1 MRFESRM
8 GRSAGLAGVFG
19 GIVFS
24 LLMSSGVSRSA
35 NAVVQE
41 EKSPAPQDFQL
52 LGSLTCQT
60 GCHDQA
66 TPKMPSPT
74 EGYKFIRL
82 WENVVWDAHDL
93 HSRAFKN
100 IVPAKNTL
108 AKSMEINLKKGK
120 GEAYKVTEDVKCLA
134 CHASH
139 TKLFEVDKPAN
150 WTLKS
155 FETADGV
162 GCEMCHGLGSA
173 YRPRHDAPKRVAD
186 PAPGEPTAIVEWR
199 EWDPVKKTK
208 WGFTDLRSPVAATAT
223 CASCHIG
230 SQKDGRFVTHEMYA
244 AGHPPLPPL
253 DLMAYSREQPRHWGL
268 PSQMPYLVNLAEK
281 DAKKA
286 FDTFHY
292 RSEKVESS
300 VVRRFVESTIAALR
314 STAALTSQLADE
326 AKPKNDG
333 LDFAAFDCYS
343 CHHDLKYPSD
353 RQARGYDGPPGRP
366 QFRVA
371 PFALARTVVGD
382 EELGKQLDA
391 ARRELAFSFGN
402 RSYGDP
408 EAIGKA
414 VAKVSAWCDTAMA
427 KVNEKDYLY
436 DAKRVAALL
445 DRIKTAA
452 AAEAPRPVGDPEL
465 AQLYLWAVTTLALD
479 KKEEGKLPDDVIEL
493 RKKLDKTVVSRLRP
507 GLPFDFEVKA
517 DAKIN
522 DSQKPVSERIGNRM
536 SIFNA
541 FEGKV
546 FRDAFSRPK

>member
-1 MRFESRM
+1 MTPFD
-8 GRSAGLAGVFG
+8 GRLGRGAGLAGAFG
-19 GIVFS
+19 GIVFA
-24 LLMSSGVSRSA
+24 LLLSSGTSRSA
-35 NAVVQE
+35 NVVTQE
-41 EKSPAPQDFQL
+41 EKAPAPQDIQL

-100 IVPAKNTL
+100 IVPAKNAL
-108 AKSMEINLKKGK
+108 AKTMETNLKMGK
-120 GEAYKVTEDVKCLA
+120 GEGYKVTEDVKCLA

-139 TKLFEVDKPAN
+139 TKLPEVDKPAN
-150 WTLKS
+150 WTVKS

-186 PAPGEPTAIVEWR
+186 PAAGEPTAVVEWR
-199 EWDPVKKTK
+199 EWDPKKKTK
-208 WGFTDLRSPVAATAT
+208 WGLTDLRDPATATAT
-223 CASCHIG
+223 CASCHVG

-268 PSQMPYLVNLAEK
+268 PSQMPYLVNLAKK

-292 RSEKVESS
+292 RSEEVESS
-300 VVRRFVESTIAALR
+300 VTRRFVESTISALR
-314 STAALTSQLADE
+314 STAALTQQLADE

-371 PFALARTVVGD
+371 PFALARTVVVD

-408 EAIGKA
+408 DAIAKA
-414 VAKVSAWCDTAMA
+414 VAKVNAWCDDAMK
-427 KVNEKDYLY
+427 KVQGGMY
-436 DAKRVAALL
+436 DATRRQELL
-445 DRIKTAA
+445 DRIIRDAA
-452 AAEAPRPVGDPEL
+452 ADSPRPVADPEL
-465 AQLYLWAVTTLALD
+465 AQLYLWAVTTISLD
-479 KKEEGKLPDDVIEL
+479 IEKDGKLPASVEQL
-493 RKKLDKTVVSRLRP
+493 RAKLGASVVTRLRP

-517 DAKIN
+517 DAKLDN
-522 DSQKPVSERIGNRM
+522 SQKPVSERISNRM

-541 FEGKV
+541 FKGDV
-546 FRDAFSRPK
+546 FREAFKK

>member
-1 MRFESRM
+1 MTPFD
-8 GRSAGLAGVFG
+8 GRLGRGAGLAGAFG
-19 GIVFS
+19 GIVFA
-24 LLMSSGVSRSA
+24 LLASAGASRSA
-35 NAVVQE
+35 HLVQQD
-41 EKSPAPQDFQL
+41 EKYPRVNDLEL
-52 LGSLTCQT
+52 LGSLSCQT

-82 WENVVWDAHDL
+82 WENVVWDSHDL

-100 IVPAKNTL
+100 IEPAKNTL
-108 AKSMEINLKKGK
+108 AKSMEVNLKKGK
-120 GEAYKVTEDVKCLA
+120 GDAYKVTEDVKCLA
-134 CHASH
+134 CHASVV
-139 TKLFEVDKPAN
+139 KPVAAMKPAE
-150 WTLKS
+150 WTPKS
-155 FETADGV
+155 FVTADGV
-162 GCEMCHGLGSA
+162 GCEMCHGHGSA
-173 YRPRHDAPKRVAD
+173 YRPRHDAAKRVAD
-186 PAPGEPTAIVEWR
+186 PAPGEPTAVVEWR
-199 EWDPVKKTK
+199 TLPPAEKTK
-208 WGFTDLRSPVAATAT
+208 WGLTDLRSPATATET

-268 PSQMPYLVNLAEK
+268 PSQMSFIVNLAEK

-292 RSEKVESS
+292 RSEKIESS
-300 VVRRFVESTIAALR
+300 VARRFVESSIAALR
-314 STAALTSQLADE
+314 STAALTLQLADE

-382 EELGKQLDA
+382 EELGKQLDT
-391 ARRELAFSFGN
+391 ARRDLAFSFGN

-408 EAIGKA
+408 EAIGRA
-414 VAKVSAWCDTAMA
+414 VAKVNAWCDAAMT
-427 KVNEKDYLY
+427 KVRGEKY
-436 DAKRVAALL
+436 DTKVAEALL
-445 DRIKTAA
+445 ERIKSAA
-452 AAEAPRPVGDPEL
+452 AAETPRPVADPEL
-465 AQLYLWAVTTLALD
+465 AQLYLWAITTLSLD
-479 KKEEGKLPDDVIEL
+479 KEKDGKLPADVVHL
-493 RKKLDKTVVSRLRP
+493 REKLDKTVVTRLRP

-517 DAKIN
+517 DAKLDN
-522 DSQKPVSERIGNRM
+522 SQKPVSERIGARM
-536 SIFNA
+536 TIFNA
-541 FEGKV
+541 FDGKA
-546 FRDAFSRPK
+546 FRDAFGK